1 MYNISLFAEDE
12 AHEDFLTALVYRLA
26 DDYHV
31 KINLTSRSV
40 RGGHGKVIS
49 ELKQYQQD
57 LQAYDEGSPD
67 LIIVGTDSN
76 CHGFSAR
83 KREIDQAISADFTDL
98 VICAI
103 PEPHI
108 ERWLLL
114 DSGAFKTAMGKG
126 CPAPDQKCE
135 RARYKR
141 LLIQAVR
148 NAGVVPI
155 SGGIEHTE
163 ALVNSMNLLRIAQID
178 KSMDRLLSALQHRF
192 RMWQQTES

>member
-31 KINLTSRSV
+31 KINLMPRSV

-76 CHGFSAR
+76 CQRVSAR
-83 KREIDQAISADFTDL
+83 KREIDQVISATFTDL

-114 DSGAFKTAMGKG
+114 DSAAFKTVLGKG

-135 RARYKR
+135 RDRYKL
-141 LLIQAVR
+141 LLIEAVR

-163 ALVNSMNLLRIAQID
+163 ALVNSMNLQ
-178 KSMDRLLSALQHRF
+178 RLETRNDSLGQLLKALQTQF
-192 RMWQQTES
+192 KKWQ

>member
-31 KINLTSRSV
+31 KINLMPRSV

-76 CHGFSAR
+76 CQRVSAR
-83 KREIDQAISADFTDL
+83 KREIDQAISENFTGL

-114 DSGAFKTAMGKG
+114 DSAAFKTVLGKG

-135 RARYKR
+135 RDRYKL
-141 LLIQAVR
+141 LLIEAVR

-163 ALVNSMNLLRIAQID
+163 ALVNSMNLQ
-178 KSMDRLLSALQHRF
+178 RLETRNDSLGQLLKALQTQF
-192 RMWQQTES
+192 KKWQ